1 MRTRFSIFTP
11 THNVSHLDRLA
22 RSIERQTFR
31 DFEWVVAPNNGATSQ
46 DVRVWAGES
55 AKLAAYRSDTDSV
68 GELKR
73 FATMSATGDILVEVD
88 HDDEITPDC
97 LEHLSAAFDDPAV
110 DFVYSNSCEIK
121 DGQPFTYNERFGW
134 KSRPF
139 SWAGR
144 DDHIETI
151 AFPPSPMSFS
161 KIWYAPNH
169 VRAWRASF
177 YHRIGGHDPARD
189 VLDDQ
194 DLLCRT
200 FVQGNVRHVDRCLYV
215 QHHHGD
221 NTSTGSKNGR
231 IQTETLE
238 LHDRYV
244 YPMAERWARESGLR
258 LLDLCGAINGT
269 DGYETV
275 DLHGA
280 DVVADLNERWPF
292 DDGTVGV
299 IRAHDALEH
308 LRDPQHVMR
317 EAFRVLGDNGW
328 FLTQTP
334 STDGRGA
341 FQDPTHVSFWNSNS
355 FWYYTRQSQNRFID
369 CPVRFQANRVV
380 DFFPTEFHRQHN
392 IVYTRADLV
401 KIAGRMPGG
410 VTI

>member
-1 MRTRFSIFTP
+1 M
-11 THNVSHLDRLA
+11 
-22 RSIERQTFR
+22 
-31 DFEWVVAPNNGATSQ
+31 
-46 DVRVWAGES
+46 
-55 AKLAAYRSDTDSV
+55 
-68 GELKR
+68 
-73 FATMSATGDILVEVD
+73 
-88 HDDEITPDC
+88 
-97 LEHLSAAFDDPAV
+97 
-110 DFVYSNSCEIK
+110 
-121 DGQPFTYNERFGW
+121 
-134 KSRPF
+134 
-139 SWAGR
+139 
-144 DDHIETI
+144 
-151 AFPPSPMSFS
+151 
-161 KIWYAPNH
+161 
-169 VRAWRASF
+169 
-177 YHRIGGHDPARD
+177 
-189 VLDDQ
+189 
-194 DLLCRT
+194 
-200 FVQGNVRHVDRCLYV
+200 
-215 QHHHGD
+215 
-221 NTSTGSKNGR
+221 
-231 IQTETLE
+231 
-238 LHDRYV
+238 
-244 YPMAERWARESGLR
+244 R